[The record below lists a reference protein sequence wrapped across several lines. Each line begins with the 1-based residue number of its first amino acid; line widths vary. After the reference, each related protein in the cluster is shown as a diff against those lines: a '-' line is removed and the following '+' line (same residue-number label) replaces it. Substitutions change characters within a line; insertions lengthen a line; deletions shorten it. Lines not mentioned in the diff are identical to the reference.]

1 MSPATDRVLAE
12 GLTCSKTIIR
22 VHSVHCRHAPHQLP
36 LGASRNP
43 DQQAGSYENYEI
55 SS

>member
-22 VHSVHCRHAPHQLP
+22 VHLLHCPTLSTSFLR
-36 LGASRNP
+36 GK
-43 DQQAGSYENYEI
+43 
-55 SS
+55 